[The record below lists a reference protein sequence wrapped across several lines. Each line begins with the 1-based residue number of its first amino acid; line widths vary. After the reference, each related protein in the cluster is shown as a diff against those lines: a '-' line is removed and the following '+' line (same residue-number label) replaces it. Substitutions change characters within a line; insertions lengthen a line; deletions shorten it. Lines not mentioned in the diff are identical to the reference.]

1 MNIPSSKPGGKARS
15 LQQLAGLPIPPFFV
29 IDPGTSPEHLE
40 RRARDLGP
48 SLAVRSSA
56 AEEDGHQHS
65 FAGQLE
71 SFLSVPPEE
80 VADRV
85 QQVRTSVHSDRIQ
98 SYCKEKGLPPPSEPS
113 VIVQQMVEAR
123 VAGVAFAVDP
133 VEGRWDRV
141 LISAVPGLGDQ
152 LVDGQLDACTWRLDP
167 QNRIVDRQI
176 PKDGDPQLLSDAELA
191 SVADLVRTCTRKQ
204 GRPQDIEWA
213 FDTDHLYLLQSR
225 AVTTMGKIDDPCG
238 QLALWDNS
246 NIAESYG
253 GITTPM
259 TAAFAAMAYA
269 EVYREFCKLMG
280 VSRKVI
286 EEKEPVF
293 RGLTG
298 LQQGR
303 MYYNLLNWYRLL
315 ACFPGFSVNRKF
327 MEQMMGVREGL
338 PETFLQEFHPA
349 RGWAGLQARWR
360 FVNSSI
366 GLLYR
371 LWELPR
377 SVRRF
382 HLRLNRALAPPDL
395 PLESMAPDQLVHT
408 YRTLE
413 SGLLKKWDAPLV
425 NDFFAMIFFG
435 ALRSLCRKWC
445 GDEDGALQ
453 NELVMH
459 LGDVISAEPARRIQ
473 QMAGR
478 VRGDPEWV
486 QRLQSGRAE
495 EIERSLPGHPHLEKE
510 ITSYLE
516 TFSERCLEELK
527 LESETLMEDPLPL
540 YRAIAQMASLPERE
554 AAKTEE
560 QPLPPLPFL
569 KKKIFTGVLRQAKAR
584 LRDRENLRFER
595 TRVFGR
601 VRRILLELGN
611 RLATAGHLFE
621 SRDIFYLTLE
631 EALGFVEGQLPG
643 SDLKSLVILRKQEF
657 DHFRTLAPPPERFF
671 TRGWV
676 RGAVEREIC
685 QGPPSE
691 TNENTEQRS
700 GLGCCPGQ
708 VRGTVRVVRDP
719 TGVELEPGTILVA
732 ERTDPG
738 WILLFP
744 AATGLVVERGSL
756 LSHSAIVS
764 RELGLPCVVSVP
776 GVTTWLSDGD
786 EVEIDGRSGIVRK
799 EETADE

>member
-1 MNIPSSKPGGKARS
+1 
-15 LQQLAGLPIPPFFV
+15 
-29 IDPGTSPEHLE
+29 
-40 RRARDLGP
+40 
-48 SLAVRSSA
+48 
-56 AEEDGHQHS
+56 
-65 FAGQLE
+65 
-71 SFLSVPPEE
+71 
-80 VADRV
+80 
-85 QQVRTSVHSDRIQ
+85 
-98 SYCKEKGLPPPSEPS
+98 
-113 VIVQQMVEAR
+113 
-123 VAGVAFAVDP
+123 
-133 VEGRWDRV
+133 
-141 LISAVPGLGDQ
+141 
-152 LVDGQLDACTWRLDP
+152 
-167 QNRIVDRQI
+167 
-176 PKDGDPQLLSDAELA
+176 
-191 SVADLVRTCTRKQ
+191 
-204 GRPQDIEWA
+204 
-213 FDTDHLYLLQSR
+213 
-225 AVTTMGKIDDPCG
+225 
-238 QLALWDNS
+238 
-246 NIAESYG
+246 
-253 GITTPM
+253 
-259 TAAFAAMAYA
+259 
-269 EVYREFCKLMG
+269 
-280 VSRKVI
+280 
-286 EEKEPVF
+286 
-293 RGLTG
+293 
-298 LQQGR
+298 
-303 MYYNLLNWYRLL
+303 
-315 ACFPGFSVNRKF
+315 
-327 MEQMMGVREGL
+327 
-338 PETFLQEFHPA
+338 
-349 RGWAGLQARWR
+349 
-360 FVNSSI
+360 
-366 GLLYR
+366 
-371 LWELPR
+371 
-377 SVRRF
+377 
-382 HLRLNRALAPPDL
+382 
-395 PLESMAPDQLVHT
+395 
-408 YRTLE
+408 
-413 SGLLKKWDAPLV
+413 
-425 NDFFAMIFFG
+425 
-435 ALRSLCRKWC
+435 
-445 GDEDGALQ
+445 
-453 NELVMH
+453 LVMH
-459 LGDVISAEPARRIQ
+459 LGDVISAEPARRIR

-554 AAKTEE
+554 AAKAEE

>member
-1 MNIPSSKPGGKARS
+1 MNTSPSNPGGKARS

-29 IDPGTSPEHLE
+29 VEPGTSPLQLE
-40 RRARDLGP
+40 SRARALGP

-71 SFLSVPPEE
+71 SFLNVPPEA
-80 VADRV
+80 VAERV
-85 QQVRTSVHSDRIQ
+85 QKVRESVGSDRIQ
-98 SYCKEKGLPPPSEPS
+98 SYCKEKGIPPPSEPA
-113 VIVQQMVEAR
+113 VIVQRMVEAR

-133 VEGRWDRV
+133 IEGRWDRV

-167 QNRIVDRQI
+167 QNRIVEREI
-176 PKDGDPQLLSDAELA
+176 PQGGDARLLSDTELA
-191 SVADLVRTCTRKQ
+191 SVATLVRTCSRRQ

-213 FDTDHLYLLQSR
+213 FDADQLYLLQSR
-225 AVTTMGKIDDPCG
+225 AVTTMGKVDDPCG

-269 EVYREFCKLMG
+269 EVYREFCRLMG
-280 VSRKVI
+280 VPRKVI
-286 EEKEPVF
+286 ESKDPVF

-338 PETFLQEFHPA
+338 PESFLKEFHPA
-349 RGWAGLQARWR
+349 RGWGGLQARLR
-360 FVNSSI
+360 FVNSSL
-366 GLLYR
+366 GLIYR
-371 LWELPR
+371 LCELPR

-382 HLRLNRALAPPDL
+382 HRRLDSALATTDL
-395 PLESMAPDQLVHT
+395 PLESMSPDQLVKT
-408 YRTLE
+408 YRALE

-435 ALRSLCRKWC
+435 ALRSLCKKWC

-453 NELVMH
+453 NQLVMH
-459 LGDVISAEPARRIQ
+459 LGDVISAEPARRIR
-473 QMAGR
+473 QMAGGIR
-478 VRGDPEWV
+478 EDREWV
-486 QRLQSGRAE
+486 QRLQSGSAQ
-495 EIERSLPGHPHLEKE
+495 EIESALTGNPQLKNE
-510 ITSYLE
+510 IISYLDS
-516 TFSERCLEELK
+516 FSERCLEELK
-527 LESETLMEDPLPL
+527 LESETLIEDPLPL
-540 YRAIAQMASLPERE
+540 YRAIAQMAALPERDAVKIDE
-554 AAKTEE
+554 H
-560 QPLPPLPFL
+560 PLPSLPFL
-569 KKKIFTGVLRQAKAR
+569 KRRIFQAVLCQAKAR

-601 VRRILLELGN
+601 VRRLLLELGN
-611 RLATAGHLFE
+611 RLATAGHLSE
-621 SRDIFYLTLE
+621 SRDIFHLTLN

-643 SDLKSLVILRKQEF
+643 SDLKSLAALRKQEF
-657 DHFRTLAPPPERFF
+657 DQYQNMPMPPERFF

-676 RGAVEREIC
+676 RGAVERDIC
-685 QGPPSE
+685 QSAPDE
-691 TNENTEQRS
+691 TNENPDQRK
-700 GLGCCPGQ
+700 GQGCCPGQ
-708 VRGTVRVVRDP
+708 VRGIVRVVRDP
-719 TGVELEPGTILVA
+719 TGVELTPGTILVA

-744 AATGLVVERGSL
+744 AAAGLVVERGSL

-776 GVTTWLSDGD
+776 GVTAWLKDGD

-799 EETADE
+799 GGKTHE

>member
-1 MNIPSSKPGGKARS
+1 MNPSPSHPGGKARS
-15 LQQLAGLPIPPFFV
+15 LQQLSALPIPPFFV
-29 IDPGTSPEHLE
+29 IDPGSSPENLE
-40 RRARDLGP
+40 NRARALGP

-56 AEEDGHQHS
+56 AEEDGHEHS

-71 SFLSVPPEE
+71 SFLQVSPAE
-80 VADRV
+80 VEARV
-85 QQVRTSVHSDRIQ
+85 QEVRHSVHSERIQ
-98 SYCKEKGLPPPSEPS
+98 SYCREKGLPQPSEPA
-113 VIVQQMVEAR
+113 VIVQRMVDAR

-167 QNRIVDRQI
+167 QNRVVDRQI
-176 PKDGDPQLLSDAELA
+176 PEDGDAQLLSDAELA
-191 SVADLVRTCTRKQ
+191 SVANLVRTCTLKQ

-213 FDTDHLYLLQSR
+213 FDADQLYLLQSR
-225 AVTTMGKIDDPCG
+225 AVTTMGKVDDPNG

-259 TAAFAAMAYA
+259 TATFAAMAYT

-280 VSRKVI
+280 VPRKVI
-286 EEKEPVF
+286 ESQEPVF

-315 ACFPGFSVNRKF
+315 ACFPGFSVNRTF

-338 PETFLQEFHPA
+338 PESFLKEFHPA
-349 RGWAGLQARWR
+349 SGWAGLRARSR
-360 FVNSSI
+360 FISSSV
-366 GLLYR
+366 GLIYR

-382 HLRLNRALAPPDL
+382 HRRLDSALAATKL
-395 PLESMAPDQLVHT
+395 PLTAMSPDQLVAS
-408 YRTLE
+408 YRGLE
-413 SGLLKKWDAPLV
+413 AGLLKKWDAPLV

-435 ALRSLCRKWC
+435 LLRSLCKKWC
-445 GDEDGALQ
+445 GDEDGGLQ
-453 NELVMH
+453 NQLVMH
-459 LGDVISAEPARRIQ
+459 LGEVISAEPARRIKH
-473 QMAGR
+473 MAGL
-478 VRGDPEWV
+478 VRENPEWR
-486 QRLQSGRAE
+486 QRLQSASAQ
-495 EIERSLPGHPHLEKE
+495 EIEASLPDHPQMAKE
-510 ITSYLE
+510 VASYLE

-527 LESETLMEDPLPL
+527 LESETLFEDPLPL
-540 YRAIAQMASLPERE
+540 YRAIAQMAGLPERE
-554 AAKTEE
+554 AANLEE
-560 QPLPPLPFL
+560 QTIPPLPFL
-569 KKKIFTGVLRQAKAR
+569 KNKIFAVVLRQAKAR

-611 RLATAGHLFE
+611 RLATAGHLSQ

-643 SDLKSLVILRKQEF
+643 SDLKSLVALRKQEF
-657 DHFRTLAPPPERFF
+657 DHFRNLAPPPERFF

-676 RGAVEREIC
+676 RGSVERDIC
-685 QGPPSE
+685 QDSSPVE
-691 TNENTEQRS
+691 DENTEQRK

-708 VRGTVRVVRDP
+708 VSGTVRVVRDP
-719 TGVELEPGTILVA
+719 TGVKLAPGTILVA

-776 GVTTWLSDGD
+776 GVTTWLKDGD
-786 EVEIDGRSGIVRK
+786 EVEMDGRSGTVRK
-799 EETADE
+799 RGDGHE